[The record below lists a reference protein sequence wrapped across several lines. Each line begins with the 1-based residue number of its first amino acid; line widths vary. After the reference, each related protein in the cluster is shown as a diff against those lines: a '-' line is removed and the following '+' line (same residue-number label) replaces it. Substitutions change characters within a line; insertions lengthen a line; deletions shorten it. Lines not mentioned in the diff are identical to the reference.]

1 MIKLRMERQR
11 RIEAFAALGAVLRS
25 YFSAGPDTDFPKN
38 SSLRLLDDAVDA
50 TVNHNPWFILP
61 HIRYALD
68 AIAGLLTAE
77 GLEQW
82 AAGYDD
88 RWTVHENKKNIGVV
102 MAGNIPLVG
111 FHDFLCVLMS
121 GHRFNGKL
129 SSDDDR
135 LLPALVTILTDIEPG
150 FGSSVSLSTGRLS
163 GFDAIIATGSDN
175 TARYFEYYFGHVP
188 HIIRK
193 NRNGVAFLSGG
204 ENENDL
210 DGLAGDIFLYFGRGC
225 RNVAKLFVPGDY
237 SFQNLFAGMEK
248 YRYVLDHHK
257 YRNNYDYYKA
267 VFMLNGVSCHDTG
280 FLLLREE
287 VSISSP
293 IAVIYYEYY
302 DTVGQVKERLQAG
315 ADLIQCVVTG
325 DSRIAKGIPFGASQ
339 RPSLTEYAD
348 GVDTMDFLLRLH
360 DR

>member
-1 MIKLRMERQR
+1 MERQR
-11 RIEAFAALGAVLRS
+11 RIEAFAALGTVLRA
-25 YFSAGPDTDFPKN
+25 YLSADPDTDFSMN
-38 SSLRLLDDAVDA
+38 SSLRILDDAVDA
-50 TVNHNPWFILP
+50 TVRHNPWFILP
-61 HIRYALD
+61 HVRYALD
-68 AIAGLLTAE
+68 AIAGILTPENLALWVE
-77 GLEQW
+77 GYSPRW
-82 AAGYDD
+82 PGY
-88 RWTVHENKKNIGVV
+88 ENKLNIGVV

-121 GHRFNGKL
+121 GHHFNGKL

-135 LLPALVTILTDIEPG
+135 LLPALVKILTALEPG
-150 FGSSVSLSTGRLS
+150 FETSVSLSAGRLS

-175 TARYFEYYFGHVP
+175 TARYFEYYFGRIP

-193 NRNGVAFLSGG
+193 NRNGVAFLTGD

-210 DGLAGDIFLYFGRGC
+210 EGLSGDIFLYFGRGC
-225 RNVAKLFVPGDY
+225 RNVAKLFLPRGY
-237 SFQNLFAGMEK
+237 SFQNLFASLEK
-248 YRYVLDHHK
+248 YRYVMDHHK

-267 VFMLNGVSCHDTG
+267 VFLLNGVSCHDTG

-287 VSISSP
+287 PSISSP

-302 DTVGQVKERLQAG
+302 DIAGQVKERIQA
-315 ADLIQCVVTG
+315 DEYLIQCVVTG
-325 DSRIAKGIPFGASQ
+325 DLSIAKRIPFGASQ